1 MSIKKVIH
9 GFYLITSFPEQKIKG
24 KGKWKILLKGLAI
37 SLVGIPLSNLFV
49 SLVLEI
55 CRVNG
60 YPIKNILASNSFN
73 ANITAHILSGL
84 LLISVLV
91 PLLEESI
98 FRLWLSFKRIHV
110 FISLFIV
117 FYILIG
123 ICIPSEKQTFL
134 HGLAKVSYFTGYSYK
149 LPLSILLSSSVFL
162 VSQKSLD
169 RIKEKFGHYFIVLS
183 VIVFAAFH
191 IANMS
196 FEWFLLPVALLC
208 CLPQFVGGLTITYYR
223 INLGFFY
230 GYAFHFLVNFSL
242 TFVLDFFVSCFVN

>member
-24 KGKWKILLKGLAI
+24 KGRWKVLLKGLAI
-37 SLVGIPLSNLFV
+37 CLIGIPLSNLFV

-55 CRVNG
+55 CRANG

-73 ANITAHILSGL
+73 ANISAHIFLGL

-123 ICIPSEKQTFL
+123 ICIPSEKQIFL

-162 VSQKSLD
+162 VSQKNLD
-169 RIKEKFGHYFIVLS
+169 RIKEEYGHDLVVLS
-183 VIVFAAFH
+183 VIVFSALH
-191 IANMS
+191 ITNMN
-196 FEWFLLPVALLC
+196 FVWILLPAALLC
-208 CLPQFVGGLTITYYR
+208 CLPQLISGLVMTYYR

-230 GYAFHFLVNFSL
+230 GLVL
-242 TFVLDFFVSCFVN
+242 HVLWNFVSII

>member
-24 KGKWKILLKGLAI
+24 KGRWMILLKGLAI
-37 SLVGIPLSNLFV
+37 SLIGIPLSLMFMFPI
-49 SLVLEI
+49 LII
-55 CRVNG
+55 CSMYG
-60 YPIKNILASNSFN
+60 CPIKNIMASSSFN
-73 ANITAHILSGL
+73 AGISAHIFLGL

-98 FRLWLSFKRIHV
+98 FRLWLSFKRIHI

-123 ICIPSEKQTFL
+123 ICIPSEKQIFL
-134 HGLAKVSYFTGYSYK
+134 HGLAKVSYFTGYGYK

-162 VSQKSLD
+162 FSQKSLD
-169 RIKEKFGHYFIVLS
+169 WIKEKFGHYFIVLS
-183 VIVFAAFH
+183 IIVFATLH
-191 IANMS
+191 ISNMS
-196 FEWFLLPVALLC
+196 FEWFLFPVAFLC

-223 INLGFFY
+223 VNLGFFY
-230 GYAFHFLVNFSL
+230 GYVFHFLVNFSL
-242 TFVLDFFVSCFVN
+242 TFITDYLLVAS

>member
-1 MSIKKVIH
+1 MSLKKIISP
-9 GFYLITSFPEQKIKG
+9 FYQFTTYPTHRLTVKEKCVV
-24 KGKWKILLKGLAI
+24 LLKGLLI
-37 SLVGIPLSNLFV
+37 SIAGFTLAFWIINFILIFCGAFGFPIRN
-49 SLVLEI
+49 VLHS
-55 CRVNG
+55 
-60 YPIKNILASNSFN
+60 KNFTD
-73 ANITAHILSGL
+73 NIHAHILDGL
-84 LLISVLV
+84 FLMSVLG

-98 FRLWLSFKRIHV
+98 FRLWLSFKRIHI

-162 VSQKSLD
+162 LSQKSLD

-183 VIVFAAFH
+183 IIVFATLH
-191 IANMS
+191 ISNMS
-196 FEWFLLPVALLC
+196 FEWFLLPVAFLC
-208 CLPQFVGGLTITYYR
+208 CLPQFVLGLTVTYYR

-230 GYAFHFLVNFSL
+230 GLIFHALWNFSL
-242 TFVLDFFVSCFVN
+242 TFINDFLLAAL

>member
-24 KGKWKILLKGLAI
+24 KGRWKVLLKGLAI
-37 SLVGIPLSNLFV
+37 CLIGIPLSNLFV

-55 CRVNG
+55 CRANG

-73 ANITAHILSGL
+73 ANISAHIFLGL

-123 ICIPSEKQTFL
+123 ICIPSEKQIFL

-162 VSQKSLD
+162 VSQKNLD
-169 RIKEKFGHYFIVLS
+169 RIKEEYGHDLVVLS
-183 VIVFAAFH
+183 VIVFSALH
-191 IANMS
+191 ITNMN
-196 FEWFLLPVALLC
+196 FVWILLPAALLC
-208 CLPQFVGGLTITYYR
+208 CLPQLISGLVMTYYR

-230 GYAFHFLVNFSL
+230 GLIFHALWNFSL
-242 TFVLDFFVSCFVN
+242 TFINDFLLAAL

>member
-24 KGKWKILLKGLAI
+24 KGRWMILLKGLAI
-37 SLVGIPLSNLFV
+37 SLIGIPLSLMFMFPI
-49 SLVLEI
+49 LII
-55 CRVNG
+55 CSMYG
-60 YPIKNILASNSFN
+60 CPIKNIMASSSFN
-73 ANITAHILSGL
+73 AGISAHIFLGL

-98 FRLWLSFKRIHV
+98 FRLWLSFKRIHI

-123 ICIPSEKQTFL
+123 LCIPSEKQIFL

-162 VSQKSLD
+162 VSQKNLD
-169 RIKEKFGHYFIVLS
+169 RIKEEYGHDLVVLS
-183 VIVFAAFH
+183 VIVFSALH
-191 IANMS
+191 ITNMN
-196 FEWFLLPVALLC
+196 FVWILLPAALLC
-208 CLPQFVGGLTITYYR
+208 CLPQLISGLVMTYYR

-230 GYAFHFLVNFSL
+230 GLVL
-242 TFVLDFFVSCFVN
+242 HVLWNFVSII